1 MLKDLLRMKEI
12 YSKALLITA
21 SIITHYPMELDLKI
35 HDEKKSRNK
44 AEKKIDDAF
53 TKWKVLV
60 ADIQGNMK
68 LGFYGKA
75 RLCKRIQSNLLGHGY
90 STDATV
96 YIIEKLLS
104 LLTRK
109 ELSASGKPD
118 YAEAYYN
125 LGNLLLSQ
133 GRKQEA
139 LDSYNQAL
147 AIKSDY
153 PVVRK
158 KIRECS

>member
-1 MLKDLLRMKEI
+1 MLRDIFRMKEI
-12 YSKALLITA
+12 YSKAQLITA
-21 SIITHYPMELDLKI
+21 SIITYYPIELDLKI
-35 HDEKKSRNK
+35 HDEKKLRNK
-44 AEKKIDDAF
+44 AEKRIDDAF
-53 TKWKVLV
+53 MRWKVLA
-60 ADIQGNMK
+60 ADVQRGMN

-90 STDATV
+90 SMDATV

-109 ELSASGKPD
+109 ELSVSEKPD

-133 GRKQEA
+133 GHKKEA
-139 LDSYNQAL
+139 LESYNQAL
-147 AIKSDY
+147 EVKPDY
-153 PVVRK
+153 SVVKRK
-158 KIRECS
+158 LEECS